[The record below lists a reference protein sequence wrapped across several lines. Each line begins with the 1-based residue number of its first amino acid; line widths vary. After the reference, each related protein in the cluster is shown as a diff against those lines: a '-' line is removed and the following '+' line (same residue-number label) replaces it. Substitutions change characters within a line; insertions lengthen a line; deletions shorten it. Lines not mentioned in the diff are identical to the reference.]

1 MEFSEFFSRNHFLDR
16 DFTFHWG
23 VGVGFSWGG
32 GGGWC
37 PMGGIGF
44 DGGFFETN
52 RRIGGR
58 PPCTPFIAYFI
69 ALIKGL
75 MAYKIE

>member
-1 MEFSEFFSRNHFLDR
+1 
-16 DFTFHWG
+16 
-23 VGVGFSWGG
+23 
-32 GGGWC
+32 
-37 PMGGIGF
+37 MGGIGF
-44 DGGFFETN
+44 VGGFFETN